1 MSVQSRVEVSLC
13 QLSYRLQ
20 VLQAAKPV
28 NLALIFGTPKT
39 RGPCHGA
46 EQKQIFLDRHHRIHH
61 GETDLGRRRQQDHA
75 VSRVSRAVRCKIS
88 LRNQSRPSPQQQ
100 PRGASWRARMKV
112 RGALAL
118 QTGWD
123 GWFSLR
129 SSS

>member
-13 QLSYRLQ
+13 QLSSRLQ
-20 VLQAAKPV
+20 LLQAAKPV

-39 RGPCHGA
+39 RGLCHGA
-46 EQKQIFLDRHHRIHH
+46 EWKQIFLDRHHRIHH
-61 GETDLGRRRQQDHA
+61 GETDLGRRRQDHA
-75 VSRVSRAVRCKIS
+75 VSPVSWAVRCKIS
-88 LRNQSRPSPQQQ
+88 LRNQSRPSSQQQ

-118 QTGWD
+118 QTRWD